1 MNSLQNGTCTLEFS
15 VTTITDLGFWI
26 LVEDKEYFVPF
37 EEYPAFRDATV
48 KQILNLTF
56 MPPSQLHWESL
67 DADLELH
74 ALENPE
80 MFPMVFRQKIQ

>member
-26 LVEDKEYFVPF
+26 LIGDTEYFVPF
-37 EEYPAFRDATV
+37 EEYPVFKDATV
-48 KQILNLTF
+48 KQILNLTIIS
-56 MPPSQLHWESL
+56 PAQLRWETL
-67 DADLELH
+67 DVDIELK

-80 MFPMVFRQKIQ
+80 MFPMVFR